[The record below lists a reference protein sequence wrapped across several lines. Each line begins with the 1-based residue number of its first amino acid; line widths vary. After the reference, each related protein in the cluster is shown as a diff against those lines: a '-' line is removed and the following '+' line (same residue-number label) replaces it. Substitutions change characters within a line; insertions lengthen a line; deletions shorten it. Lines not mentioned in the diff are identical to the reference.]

1 MKNFKIPENIIK
13 VIDILEKNGYEA
25 FVVGGCVRDMCRGKV
40 PNDYDVT
47 TSALPEETKECF
59 NGYRVIETG
68 IKHGTVTVISDGDPV
83 EITTYRTDGEYE
95 DNRHPKEVKFTS
107 MLELDLSRRDFT
119 VNAMAYS
126 PVRGLIDIFG
136 GEDDI
141 KNNIIRCVGDPD
153 TRFGEDG
160 LRILRA
166 LRFASALDFKI
177 DMATSDSI
185 LRNYGLLKNISAE
198 RIFSEL
204 SKLLLGNGAER
215 VLSEYESVIK
225 FVLPNAGAGDY
236 ETAVRRTAAC
246 GRDLQLRYAVL
257 LGDVAGADDVKKL
270 KADGET
276 VRTVKNI
283 TLLLDEKITD
293 KVSVRRLR
301 RRYSADLLK
310 RASEAK
316 LHTEKITDGEYEA
329 ELKLISETAND
340 CVTPKELDVTGDDI
354 VSLGIPRGR
363 EVGEMLEYLLELV
376 VTEKCENEKDSLLS
390 AANHYL
396 NKTYEI

>member
-185 LRNYGLLKNISAE
+185 LKNYGLLKNISAE

-225 FVLPNAGAGDY
+225 FVLPSAGAGDY
-236 ETAVRRTAAC
+236 ETAVRRTASC

-257 LGDVAGADDVKKL
+257 LGDVDGADDVKKL

-276 VRTVKNI
+276 VKTVKNI

-301 RRYSADLLK
+301 RKYSADLLK
-310 RASEAK
+310 RASEAR
-316 LHTEKITDGEYEA
+316 LRTEKITDGEYEA

-376 VTEKCENEKDSLLS
+376 VTEKCENEKEKLLLE
-390 AANHYL
+390 AEKH
-396 NKTYEI
+396 IGV